1 MLAVGGVYVNASL
14 ALLNQSP
21 YEAGSIYLN
30 L

>member
-14 ALLNQSP
+14 ALLNQGP
-21 YEAGSIYLN
+21 EEAGSIYLN